1 MSNNKQAN
9 KNKGVVAV
17 FDTVMGKIRHFFADT
32 VSEMG
37 RCSWPSR
44 SELLESTV
52 LVVVA
57 IIMLGVFVAIVDF
70 VARYLIN
77 LITTGNL

>member
-1 MSNNKQAN
+1 MSNNKKAN
-9 KNKGVVAV
+9 KKGVIAI
-17 FDTVMGKIRHFFADT
+17 FDTVMGNIRKFFADT

-37 RCSWPSR
+37 RCTWPSR

-70 VARYLIN
+70 VARYFIS
-77 LITTGNL
+77 LITTGSL

>member
-1 MSNNKQAN
+1 MSDNKKAN
-9 KNKGVVAV
+9 KKGVIAI
-17 FDTVMGKIRHFFADT
+17 FDTVMGKIRKFFADT

-37 RCSWPSR
+37 RCTWPSR

-57 IIMLGVFVAIVDF
+57 IIMLGVFVAIVDTL
-70 VARYLIN
+70 ARYFIS
-77 LITTGNL
+77 LITTGSL

>member
-1 MSNNKQAN
+1 MSNDKKAT
-9 KNKGVVAV
+9 KSKGAIAI
-17 FDTVMGKIRHFFADT
+17 FDAVMGKIRRFFADT

-70 VARYLIN
+70 LARYFIS
-77 LITTGNL
+77 LITTGSL